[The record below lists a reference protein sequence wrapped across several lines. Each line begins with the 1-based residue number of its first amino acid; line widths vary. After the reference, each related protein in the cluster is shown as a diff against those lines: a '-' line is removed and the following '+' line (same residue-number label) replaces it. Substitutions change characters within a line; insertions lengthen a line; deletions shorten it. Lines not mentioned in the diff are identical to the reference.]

1 MLIPDYTQ
9 IFTCPQCGM
18 KKEILRYVSQNT
30 NVQTIWSDNKAIG
43 PMRPVV
49 SFVQKCPCCG
59 HYYLLSRQKPE
70 RGNKGSFEQGEL
82 NYEEMK
88 DAWIQLKDMPDM
100 TENEKL
106 SILIMQVWAFND
118 EYTRYQCKTIP
129 IEEQTYIKEIIDL
142 LLNMDMVDDLLRAEL
157 LREAG
162 RFKESLEVLDDY
174 SINNPYINQCK
185 EYSSASNMRPFI
197 IFRGRNVR
205 NNMM

>member
-9 IFTCPQCGM
+9 IFTCPQCGT

-162 RFKESLEVLDDY
+162 RFRESLDILDDY
-174 SINNPYINQCK
+174 PVNNSYIRKCK
-185 EYSSASNMRPFI
+185 DFSLAFNNRPFI
-197 IFRGRNVR
+197 I
-205 NNMM
+205 